1 MTGTASGDG
10 AHTGDATGDSQ
21 LYFEDFAP
29 GQHWPGQE
37 RRLDAA
43 EFRAFATL
51 TGDAHPI
58 HYDADYARGTRFGA
72 PVAHGLLV
80 AAIGALGATA
90 LSPRLES
97 SMVAFLEQG
106 MRFLAPVLE
115 GDTIRTAFEVESTR
129 PSRDGS
135 RGVVRFIVRVSNA
148 AGTLVAEGFHAYLIS
163 GRPQPRPRPATP

>member
-97 SMVAFLEQG
+97 SMVAFLEKTSFSLTSKSFSQ
-106 MRFLAPVLE
+106 VSC
-115 GDTIRTAFEVESTR
+115 STHSMLHAS
-129 PSRDGS
+129 SR
-135 RGVVRFIVRVSNA
+135 
-148 AGTLVAEGFHAYLIS
+148 
-163 GRPQPRPRPATP
+163 

>member
-1 MTGTASGDG
+1 MTGPASGDG

-97 SMVAFLEQG
+97 SMVAFLEPG

-148 AGTLVAEGFHAYLIS
+148 AGTPVAEGFHAYLIS
-163 GRPQPRPRPATP
+163 GRPRPRPRPATP

>member
-1 MTGTASGDG
+1 MSE
-10 AHTGDATGDSQ
+10 ATP
-21 LYFEDFAP
+21 LWFEDFSP

-37 RRLDAA
+37 RRLDSTA
-43 EFRAFATL
+43 FRAFAEL

-58 HYDADYARGTRFGA
+58 HYDPEYARRTRFGA

-80 AAIGALGATA
+80 AAVGALGATA
-90 LSPRLES
+90 LSSRLEA

-129 PSRDGS
+129 RSRDGT
-135 RGVVRFIVRVSNA
+135 RGIVRFIVRVSNA
-148 AGTLVAEGFHAYLIS
+148 AGTPVAEGFHAYLLAC
-163 GRPQPRPRPATP
+163 RTPAVEPTDQELSR

>member
-1 MTGTASGDG
+1 MTGNEKLGQDEGDG
-10 AHTGDATGDSQ
+10 RQ
-21 LYFEDFAP
+21 LWFDDFAP
-29 GQHWPGQE
+29 GQSYAGQQ
-37 RRLDAA
+37 RTLDAA
-43 EFRAFATL
+43 AFRTFAAL

-80 AAIGALGATA
+80 AAVGALGATA

-115 GDTIRTAFEVESTR
+115 GDTIHTAFEVESTR

-135 RGVVRFIVRVSNA
+135 RGVVRFIVRVTNA
-148 AGTLVAEGFHAYLIS
+148 AGTLVAEGFHAYLIAC
-163 GRPQPRPRPATP
+163 GPQPQPATA

>member
-106 MRFLAPVLE
+106 MRVLAPVLE

>member
-1 MTGTASGDG
+1 MTGPASGDG

-37 RRLDAA
+37 RRLDGAA
-43 EFRAFATL
+43 FRAFATL

>member
-1 MTGTASGDG
+1 MTGPASGDG

>member
-1 MTGTASGDG
+1 MDQYEELHG
-10 AHTGDATGDSQ
+10 
-21 LYFEDFAP
+21 LYFEDLKVGQTAIFAKTVT
-29 GQHWPGQE
+29 E
-37 RRLDAA
+37 TEIVL
-43 EFRAFATL
+43 FAGL

-80 AAIGALGATA
+80 AAVGALGATA

-106 MRFLAPVLE
+106 MRYLAPVLE
-115 GDTIRTAFEVESTR
+115 GETIRTAFEVDSTR

-135 RGVVRFIVRVSNA
+135 RGVVRFIVRVTSA
-148 AGTLVAEGFHAYLIS
+148 SGTLVAEGFHAYLIAR
-163 GRPQPRPRPATP
+163 RPQPRPAAP